1 MSNIYTIAAGHR
13 TLRHVEADTKA
24 EARRVA
30 LSDITVTKLSAS
42 EAVDLTRRG
51 IAIVSAKTGKVC
63 NASDE
68 DMAADAPADVAAPQ
82 PQSLAQVQPG
92 YGHAA

>member
-13 TLRHVEADTKA
+13 TLQHVEADSKA

-30 LSDITVTKLSAS
+30 LADVTVTKLSAS

-63 NASDE
+63 NGDVDDDGSSPE
-68 DMAADAPADVAAPQ
+68 IPRADGGYGYPTGTQPPAPAE
-82 PQSLAQVQPG
+82 
-92 YGHAA
+92 